1 MRGIL
6 EGMGLTFSHLF
17 RPKVTRLYPYEKP
30 KLPPRSRGL
39 IQLIAEE
46 GLQDEFNLKCESC
59 LLCEKA
65 CPPRAITIE
74 YEPMHDGRTTL
85 VQVLYPRRC
94 REVYSSQTA
103 TGYGRLKG
111 GFYKT
116 RISEYA
122 VEYFNKP
129 VTSLCRYAC
138 EGLSGAG
145 NRSELGRYSAEQTGR
160 AKLALY
166 PALLDAVMDIYG
178 YLPLHAAKR
187 IVQARGV
194 DLSDLFGIATMSPK
208 FKPAPAVKGIKRDD
222 QPVRGLAPR
231 YTRSV
236 GQYSSCEAAQCL
248 ELDAILSRI
257 ACSQR
262 APMCAPWPLIGALVA
277 MQL

>member
-39 IQLIAEE
+39 IQLVAEE
-46 GLQDEFNLKCESC
+46 GLGTEFNLKCEGC

-74 YEPMHDGRTTL
+74 YEPLHEWKERPWFTSYIREGAEKFT
-85 VQVLYPRRC
+85 PRKLAP
-94 REVYSSQTA
+94 A
-103 TGYGRLKG
+103 TGASKA

-129 VTSLCRYAC
+129 VTPCVAMPVKDSL
-138 EGLSGAG
+138 EPEIDLSKVDALLMSWPQDAG
-145 NRSELGRYSAEQTGR
+145 S
-160 AKLALY
+160 LAG
-166 PALLDAVMDIYG
+166 LLDAVMEIYG
-178 YLPLHAAKR
+178 YLPLSAAKR

-194 DLSDLFGIATMSPK
+194 DLSDIFGIATMSPK
-208 FKPAPAVKGIKRDD
+208 FKPAPAVKGYTRDD
-222 QPVRGLAPR
+222 QPRRGLAP
-231 YTRSV
+231 
-236 GQYSSCEAAQCL
+236 
-248 ELDAILSRI
+248 D
-257 ACSQR
+257 QR
-262 APMCAPWPLIGALVA
+262 GVWGNIHHVRQPNA
-277 MQL
+277 

>member
-39 IQLIAEE
+39 IQLIAQG
-46 GLQDEFNLKCESC
+46 GLHREFNLKCESC

-74 YEPMHDGRTTL
+74 YEPALSFVERPWYQSYIRDGAEKFT
-85 VQVLYPRRC
+85 PRKIPPA
-94 REVYSSQTA
+94 SGTPKA
-103 TGYGRLKG
+103 
-111 GFYKT
+111 GFYTT
-116 RISEYA
+116 RVSEYA
-122 VEYFNKP
+122 TEYLNKP
-129 VTSLCRYAC
+129 VPPCVSMPVKDYLEPEIDLGKVDELLETWSYEA
-138 EGLSGAG
+138 GA
-145 NRSELGRYSAEQTGR
+145 L
-160 AKLALY
+160 

-178 YLPLHAAKR
+178 YLPLPATKR

-222 QPVRGLAPR
+222 QPERGLAPDR
-231 YTRSV
+231 RGV
-236 GQYSSCEAAQCL
+236 WGNINHVRQPNA
-248 ELDAILSRI
+248 
-257 ACSQR
+257 
-262 APMCAPWPLIGALVA
+262 
-277 MQL
+277 